1 MSLATY
7 SHPKAPTVWSFFGFY
22 FRLDGTWV
30 RLLLMLWWYVL
41 TTLQCILVLDIFGN
55 FSGTCESRSLGAF
68 AIIFTLQTGGPTGN
82 VSIRCFKQS
91 KSYAQLWV
99 GLSIGSL
106 SGKRTVWGQW
116 MIKSKG
122 LPWLLALRVQLLP
135 TRDFPRFASESRS
148 SGAVTELLYLKVWG
162 GCDSR
167 RGCNRG
173 VYARSEGNE
182 WDQSW

>member
-1 MSLATY
+1 MNIVSRNRNIAIDTKMNKDNHNDLNTYRYTATY

-41 TTLQCILVLDIFGN
+41 TTLHCILVLDIFGN

-91 KSYAQLWV
+91 KSCTAV
-99 GLSIGSL
+99 GWTLHRFIIRQEDGM
-106 SGKRTVWGQW
+106 GPVNDQIKR
-116 MIKSKG
+116 
-122 LPWLLALRVQLLP
+122 LALAVGTKSSTFAYPRLP
-135 TRDFPRFASESRS
+135 KICLRI
-148 SGAVTELLYLKVWG
+148 
-162 GCDSR
+162 
-167 RGCNRG
+167 
-173 VYARSEGNE
+173 
-182 WDQSW
+182 